1 MHEHQLQVERTA
13 RYYTLGSAGA
23 QVRRLWVVLHGYG
36 QLAASL
42 LRRCEPL
49 TAPDT
54 LVVAPEALSRFYVTP
69 VSPADHGDARVGA
82 SWMTREARASEIAD
96 YVGYLDRL
104 HAELTRVCGGSELEL
119 RVLGFSQGVATA
131 VRWALL
137 GTAAPP
143 RQLVLWAGHLPPETW
158 TDAARARFADTEI
171 VLAAGDTDPYIAP
184 GDLEKGVERA
194 QGFGYCVRGF
204 SFVGGH
210 AITPAVLQQALQ
222 PGDRAARESAG

>member
-1 MHEHQLQVERTA
+1 MHEHRIRVDRTA
-13 RYYTLGSAGA
+13 RYYVLGSAGA
-23 QVRRLWVVLHGYG
+23 HVRRLWIVLHGYG

-49 TAPDT
+49 AAPDT
-54 LVVAPEALSRFYVTP
+54 LVVAPEALSRFYITP
-69 VSPADHGDARVGA
+69 VSPADHGNARVGA
-82 SWMTREARASEIAD
+82 SWMTREARESEIAD
-96 YVGYLDRL
+96 YVAYLDLL
-104 HAELTRVCGGSELEL
+104 HTELTRDCAAAPET

-143 RQLVLWAGHLPPETW
+143 RQLLLWAGHLPPEIW
-158 TDAARARFADTEI
+158 SDAARTRLADTEL

-194 QGFGYCVRGF
+194 QAFGYRVRGLSF
-204 SFVGGH
+204 SGGH
-210 AITPAVLQQALQ
+210 VITPEALRQAL
-222 PGDRAARESAG
+222 